1 MKFAAFALL
10 ALSVSSPCLAQASHE
25 SHNPDPNWG
34 VKIPTDPEIVE
45 AKVWKDVFDQL
56 MEIQN
61 SRKPGSN
68 KGLQEMVGW
77 MALNEASIARQK
89 KDSVAFLTAIKKANA
104 AIARHRAGK

>member
-1 MKFAAFALL
+1 MKFVTLVLLSLFA
-10 ALSVSSPCLAQASHE
+10 SSPCLAQAEHE
-25 SHNPDPNWG
+25 HNPDPNWG
-34 VKIPTDPEIVE
+34 VKIPADTEIVE

-61 SRKPGSN
+61 SRAPGSK

-89 KDSVAFLTAIKKANA
+89 KDSVAFMAAINKANA

>member
-1 MKFAAFALL
+1 MKRLVFVVMLAFA
-10 ALSVSSPCLAQASHE
+10 SPVFAQDHAG
-25 SHNPDPNWG
+25 HNPDPDWG
-34 VKIPTDPEIVE
+34 VKIPSDPEIVE

-61 SRKPGSN
+61 ARAPGSK

-89 KDSVAFLTAIKKANA
+89 KDSVAFIAAIKKAND
-104 AIARHRAGK
+104 AIARHYAGK

>member
-1 MKFAAFALL
+1 MKRAFILALFVLASPAFAQDH
-10 ALSVSSPCLAQASHE
+10 AG
-25 SHNPDPNWG
+25 HNPDPDWG

-61 SRKPGSN
+61 ARAPGSK

-89 KDSVAFLTAIKKANA
+89 KDSVAFLAAIKKANA
-104 AIARHRAGK
+104 AIARHYAGK